1 MMRLLLLALALV
13 LSPLQTTAQVED
25 NAVWIDVRT
34 ASEFDAGHIEGAVRI
49 PWDGIEKG
57 VAELGLAKDTP
68 IYLYCGSGGRS
79 GKAKQRLDAL
89 EFTAVTNAGGL
100 DEARKLVQ
108 QD

>member
-1 MMRLLLLALALV
+1 MRQFFLTLTLLVASLQAL
-13 LSPLQTTAQVED
+13 AQVED

-34 ASEFDAGHIEGAVRI
+34 PSEFEAGHVEGAVRI

-68 IYLYCGSGGRS
+68 IYLYCGAGGRA
-79 GKAKQRLDAL
+79 GKAKERLDAMA
-89 EFTAVTNAGGL
+89 FTAVTNAGGL
-100 DEARKLVQ
+100 EDARKLAQ

>member
-1 MMRLLLLALALV
+1 MRLLLLALALV
-13 LSPLQTTAQVED
+13 LSSLNTAAQVEE

-34 ASEFDAGHIEGAVRI
+34 PTEFEAGHVEGAIRI

-57 VAELGLAKDTP
+57 VTELGLAKDTP

-79 GKAKQRLDAL
+79 GKAKERLDAL
-89 EFTAVTNAGGL
+89 QFSEVTNAGGL
-100 DEARKLVQ
+100 DEARRLAG

>member
-1 MMRLLLLALALV
+1 MRLLLLALALV
-13 LSPLQTTAQVED
+13 LSSLNTAAQVEE

-34 ASEFDAGHIEGAVRI
+34 PTEFEAGHVEGAIRI

-57 VAELGLAKDTP
+57 VTELGLAKDTP

-79 GKAKQRLDAL
+79 GKAKERLDAL
-89 EFTAVTNAGGL
+89 QFTEVTNAGGL
-100 DEARKLVQ
+100 DEARRLAG

>member
-1 MMRLLLLALALV
+1 MRLIMLALAMM
-13 LSPLQTTAQVED
+13 LSSLHSAAQVEE

-34 ASEFDAGHIEGAVRI
+34 PTEFEAGHVEGAVRI

-57 VAELGLAKDTP
+57 VIALGLAKDTP

-79 GKAKQRLDAL
+79 GKAKERLDAMA
-89 EFTAVTNAGGL
+89 FTAVTNAGGL
-100 DEARKLVQ
+100 DEARKLAG

>member
-1 MMRLLLLALALV
+1 MRLLLLTLALV
-13 LSPLQTTAQVED
+13 LSSLNTAAQVEE

-34 ASEFDAGHIEGAVRI
+34 PTEFEAGHVEGAIRI

-57 VAELGLAKDTP
+57 VAEMGLAKDTP

-79 GKAKQRLDAL
+79 GKAKERLDAQQ
-89 EFTAVTNAGGL
+89 FTAVTNAGGL
-100 DEARKLVQ
+100 DEARRLAG